1 MKFDQSHAWEFSS
14 SSRKLCLFLVI
25 LLKFLENRIEY
36 CLEFLHVGSLCH
48 FLKSTSPIIG
58 ARIEMAYLLAVL
70 FDYNN
75 KNFENGGGRNP

>member
-1 MKFDQSHAWEFSS
+1 MLGSLAQVRES
-14 SSRKLCLFLVI
+14 CVCFL
-25 LLKFLENRIEY
+25 FLENRIEL

-58 ARIEMAYLLAVL
+58 ARIEMAYLFAVL